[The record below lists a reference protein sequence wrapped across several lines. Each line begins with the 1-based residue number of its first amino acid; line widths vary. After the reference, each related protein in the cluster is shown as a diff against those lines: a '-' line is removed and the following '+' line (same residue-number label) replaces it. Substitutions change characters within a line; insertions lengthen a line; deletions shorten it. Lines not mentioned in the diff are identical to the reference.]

1 MGAVFGALIGV
12 LQLLIFKSDAA
23 YVWAAAAAGATYMSM
38 LAVLGRR
45 FRLAAGMMPL
55 GALSGFIAAIVWWTI
70 AVHTT
75 DSFVLAAVAG
85 VCFGSVYVWSEARAK
100 P

>member
-1 MGAVFGALIGV
+1 MGTVFGALIGV

-23 YVWAAAAAGATYMSM
+23 HVWAAAAAGATYMSL

-55 GALSGFIAAIVWWTI
+55 GALSGLIAAIVWWTI

-85 VCFGSVYVWSEARAK
+85 VCFGSVYVWSEARTK